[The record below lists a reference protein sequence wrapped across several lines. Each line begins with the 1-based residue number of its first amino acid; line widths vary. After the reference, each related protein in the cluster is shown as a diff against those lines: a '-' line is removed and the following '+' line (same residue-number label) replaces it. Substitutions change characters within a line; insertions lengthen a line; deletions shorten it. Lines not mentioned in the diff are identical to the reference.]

1 MSPTPLSISRRR
13 TADRSKLIGK
23 IIMERRQFI
32 AAAMGAGALTA
43 SLGTDA
49 AAQAGPATP
58 AGGGRTSDDRAY
70 MVDVLQR
77 MAGPVLG
84 AMAKGQLQARFKP
97 ELSPTWDGRPA
108 KVAYLEC
115 FGRLMAGIAP
125 WLALPDTNDAEGRL
139 RATLRGQAVA
149 SYAHSVDPG
158 SGDYLFGTG
167 AAQGLVDSSYF
178 TNALIRA
185 PKQLWEPLDSKTKAR
200 IIKEIKSLRS
210 VSPPYTNWLLFA
222 AMNEA
227 FLLSIGEEWDPV
239 RIDLAIRKML
249 EWYVGDGWYADGPHF
264 HFDYYGSYVIHPMM
278 VEILGVLVA
287 TNAKFNSLKTKELL
301 EQAIKRMQRYGES
314 LERMIGPEGSFPPIG
329 RSLTYRTAVFQPL
342 GLLAWRKLLPKSLPE
357 GQVRAATVAAQRA
370 IFSNPTNFDEKGYL
384 TIGFAGHQPALAD
397 WYSNAGSMYL
407 SSLSLLALGLPATDT
422 YWTSVAQPWTG
433 KRAFAGAAFAKD
445 YYVEY

>member
-1 MSPTPLSISRRR
+1 
-13 TADRSKLIGK
+13 
-23 IIMERRQFI
+23 MERRQFI
-32 AAAMGAGALTA
+32 AAAVGAGALATGF
-43 SLGTDA
+43 GTEA
-49 AAQAGPATP
+49 AAQTGGGAP
-58 AGGGRTSDDRAY
+58 AGGGGALGDRAY
-70 MVDVLQR
+70 MVDLLQR
-77 MAGPVLG
+77 MAAPVLG
-84 AMAKGQLQARFKP
+84 PMAKGQLQARFKP

-108 KVAYLEC
+108 GVAYLEC
-115 FGRLMAGIAP
+115 FGRLIAGLAP
-125 WLALPDTNDAEGRL
+125 WLALPDTGDAESRL
-139 RATLRGQAVA
+139 RATLRDQAVA
-149 SYAHSVDPG
+149 SYANSVDPR

-167 AAQGLVDSSYF
+167 AAQALVDSSYF
-178 TNALIRA
+178 TNAMIRA
-185 PKQLWEPLDSKTKAR
+185 PKTLWEPLNTKTKAR
-200 IIKEIKSLRS
+200 IVKEIKGLRS

-278 VEILGVLVA
+278 VEILEVLVA
-287 TNAKFNSLKTKELL
+287 TNAKFNSLKSKNLL
-301 EQAIKRMQRYGES
+301 EQATQRMQRYGES

-342 GLLAWRKLLPKSLPE
+342 GLLAWRKILPKSLPE

-370 IFSNPTNFDEKGYL
+370 IFFNATNFDDKGYL

-407 SSLSLLALGLPATDT
+407 ASLSFLALGLPATDT
-422 YWTSVAQPWTG
+422 YWTSAPQPWTS
-433 KRAFAGAAFAKD
+433 KRAFAGVPFAKD
-445 YYVEY
+445 YYVDY

>member
-1 MSPTPLSISRRR
+1 
-13 TADRSKLIGK
+13 
-23 IIMERRQFI
+23 MERRQFI
-32 AAAMGAGALTA
+32 AAAMGAGALST

-49 AAQAGPATP
+49 AAQTVAQTGTAAPP
-58 AGGGRTSDDRAY
+58 AGGNGAADRTY
-70 MVDVLQR
+70 MVDLLQR
-77 MAGPVLG
+77 MAAPVLG
-84 AMAKGQLQARFKP
+84 PMAKGQLQARFTP
-97 ELSPTWDGRPA
+97 ELSPTWDGRPS

-115 FGRLMAGIAP
+115 FGRLIAGLAP
-125 WLALPDTNDAEGRL
+125 WLALPDTDDAEGRL
-139 RATLRGQAVA
+139 RKALRGQAVA
-149 SYAHSVDPG
+149 SYAHAVDPA
-158 SGDYLFGTG
+158 SKDYLFGTDS
-167 AAQGLVDSSYF
+167 AQALVDSSYF

-185 PKQLWEPLDSKTKAR
+185 PKQLWAPLDAKTKAR
-200 IIKEIKSLRS
+200 IVKEIKGLRA

-249 EWYVGDGWYADGPHF
+249 EWYAGDGWYADGPHF

-278 VEILGVLVA
+278 VEILEVLVA
-287 TNAKFNSLKTKELL
+287 TNAKFNSLKTTDLL
-301 EQAIKRMQRYGES
+301 EQATRRMQRYGES

-357 GQVRAATVAAQRA
+357 GQVRAATIAAQRA
-370 IFSNPTNFDEKGYL
+370 IFSNPTNFDDQGYL

-407 SSLSLLALGLPATDT
+407 ASLSLLALGLPATDS
-422 YWTSVAQPWTG
+422 YWTADAQPWTS